1 MADKLRGAVPVT
13 PVHRQA
19 NFAYENSPI
28 VGDRFVAVGDAIAFV
43 DPIFS
48 GGVYIALRTGQLA
61 AAAIAEAFSAGDF
74 SARRF
79 AP

>member
-1 MADKLRGAVPVT
+1 V
-13 PVHRQA
+13 A
-19 NFAYENSPI
+19 NFSYHNSPV

-61 AAAIAEAFSAGDF
+61 AAHS
-74 SARRF
+74 RRV
-79 AP
+79 PRR